1 MSAEELVNQYV
12 EGGIS
17 RRTLIRRLTAAGM
30 GLGAAVSYAHL
41 LSPDRAVARLGGG
54 GHFDIDASI
63 VKDSLQ
69 RVVARERMRVKV
81 RTTQAIKIFVQIEL
95 LRPNGPFPVSILGFM
110 NLTTFGPVVAT
121 LTVPLDFNPPH
132 SVNALRGRRS
142 ARFRLVGTARTNPSP
157 GQASD
162 YQFGEFVLRRR

>member
-1 MSAEELVNQYV
+1 
-12 EGGIS
+12 
-17 RRTLIRRLTAAGM
+17 
-30 GLGAAVSYAHL
+30 
-41 LSPDRAVARLGGG
+41 
-54 GHFDIDASI
+54 
-63 VKDSLQ
+63 
-69 RVVARERMRVKV
+69 MRVKV